1 MKILFEEYEY
11 ITKDVENVLQGLLS
25 SNEKNQQKFQL
36 SNVGY
41 YYDKEIV
48 NPDNSKGD
56 LVFILPKVLLDNNLK
71 AFGMSPEDLINFNL
85 KEWNADNTI
94 NVETNFT
101 KRKVYEFI
109 YGFATWVYRAVDI
122 YRKNQ
127 TKKNKN
133 DDNAGIRTSL
143 QIGKGGQKNDVTF
156 FDILLSLTDFQKQHR
171 NFITFIIKMSHS
183 GFNKVS
189 WPKTIAQTQAVVQD
203 ESPIYLNPINKQ
215 RLINFDEE
223 LLIIYFSILD
233 YIHEEYGC
241 PILNQPG
248 YKLIKGAKFDSYLKG
263 QGKARLHKIRYKYY
277 SDEAIL
283 LWNLCYNFFDK
294 SNKLRTQTNGS
305 DYLFVNKFEVVFEAM
320 IDELIGDKDLP
331 EDLKVQRDDK
341 RIDHLYTYKYLI
353 ENLEGNN
360 EEWLRDIYHIAD
372 SKYYGRDSKLQGH
385 DVPKQFTY
393 ARNVIQWH
401 MDLLHGL
408 LKIDNEDQ
416 KYDDIKLFDK
426 VTEGYNIIPNF
437 FISGIVKNNLNY
449 ENDELEFSTLKN
461 TKNPQESFFFWERL
475 FDRNTL
481 FTLHYD
487 VNFLYVLKM
496 YAQNKSGA
504 KATWKAEV
512 RQKFREKILE
522 ILNKEFVFYQIIIP
536 YDESVPLD
544 EDKLIKAFVDKYFR
558 QLIGKVFCFDDAEG
572 NRVLLYAERKH
583 QEKGNGKSYKYTDET
598 CSHVDE
604 GTLYIP
610 AAKGF
615 DLYRVTKLNALGES
629 KYQNTDERIESNRKA
644 LVGYCVGIDHFNWI
658 KENGIYNMRV
668 KGERGNFKLGDD
680 RLFATHLILH
690 NLDLGIFQVFDIV
703 SPTIHRMKK
712 VDLPK
717 GEYEPK
723 HEEYFTY
730 KVEVSQK
737 LFMAFDV
744 LLKTSNFEKL
754 LKKKSPQTINLSKL
768 KLLEK
773 EVEESAHWAVIKPI
787 DALRYKLEDEAVFYS
802 LVAEPQAEYGKQIGI

>member
-11 ITKDVENVLQGLLS
+11 QTKNVENVLQGLLS
-25 SNEKNQQKFQL
+25 SNEKNQTTVQL

-48 NPDNSKGD
+48 NLDNSKGD

-133 DDNAGIRTSL
+133 DDNAGIKTSL
-143 QIGKGGQKNDVTF
+143 QIGKGGKKNDVTF

-171 NFITFIIKMSHS
+171 NFITFVIKMSHS

-215 RLINFDEE
+215 RVINFDEE

-353 ENLEGNN
+353 ENIEGNN

-372 SKYYGRDSKLQGH
+372 SKYYGRDKNLQGH

-408 LKIDNEDQ
+408 LKIDNDDQ

-504 KATWKAEV
+504 KATWKEEV
-512 RQKFREKILE
+512 RQKFREKALKI
-522 ILNKEFVFYQIIIP
+522 INKNFVFYQIIIP
-536 YDESVPLD
+536 SDTIES
-544 EDKLIKAFVDKYFR
+544 FVEKHFR
-558 QLIGKVFCFDDAEG
+558 KIIGKVFSFTDADN
-572 NRVLLYAERKH
+572 NRVLLYAERNGQKD
-583 QEKGNGKSYKYTDET
+583 GNGKSFKYTDET

-604 GTLYIP
+604 GTFYIP
-610 AAKGF
+610 TDKGF
-615 DLYRVTKLNALGES
+615 DLYRVTKLNALGKS
-629 KYQNTDERIESNRKA
+629 KYQNTDERIEKINRA
-644 LVGYCVGIDHFNWI
+644 IVGYFRDEDHLAWI
-658 KENGIYNMRV
+658 KKYGIYNLPAVNRY
-668 KGERGNFKLGDD
+668 KQPIRLKDE
-680 RLFATHLILH
+680 RLFASCLILH
-690 NLDLGIFQVFDIV
+690 NEELGNCVFNIV
-703 SPTIHRMKK
+703 GTFRKVKK
-712 VDLPK
+712 ADLPQDTYAPTSFD
-717 GEYEPK
+717 EYYICNIDVNQK
-723 HEEYFTY
+723 ND
-730 KVEVSQK
+730 EVIEAFANSNLCQK
-737 LFMAFDV
+737 EL
-744 LLKTSNFEKL
+744 
-754 LKKKSPQTINLSKL
+754 KKSPFTVSLSRLQQVADKAI
-768 KLLEK
+768 
-773 EVEESAHWAVIKPI
+773 EEAPLAKITPI